1 MRARPFVVLLVVLFS
16 LALAGVAS
24 AELRPV
30 AGNPADRLASLPIDD
45 YRYDRAHHCRRGPAR
60 GTVALEAWLG
70 RNVLGASWGIM
81 RCERLSKSSMS
92 LHSEGRAIDWH
103 LNVHNPRERRAAGRL
118 IALLLAPDRAGN
130 AHALARRMGVQ
141 EIIWNCRSWWSGSDD
156 MDRYS
161 QCFNRRGKPVRV
173 SDTLAHRDHVHIGL
187 TRAGA
192 AMRTSF
198 WRRGR

>member
-1 MRARPFVVLLVVLFS
+1 MPTRPVVALFVLLAS
-16 LALAGVAS
+16 LALTAVAS

-45 YRYDRAHHCRRGPAR
+45 YRYDRAHHCRRGPAK
-60 GTVALEAWLG
+60 GTLALEAWLA
-70 RNVLGASWGIM
+70 RNALGSSWGIM
-81 RCERLSKSSMS
+81 RCERLSKQSMS

-103 LNVHNPRERRAAGRL
+103 LDVHDPRDRRAARRL

-130 AHALARRMGVQ
+130 SHALARRMGIQ

-161 QCFNRRGKPVRV
+161 LCFNRRGKPVRV

-187 TRAGA
+187 TRPGA

-198 WRRGR
+198 WRRAR

>member
-1 MRARPFVVLLVVLFS
+1 MRARTALFSIVLLS
-16 LALAGVAS
+16 LLAPTGA
-24 AELRPV
+24 ATAKLGPV
-30 AGNPADRLASLPIDD
+30 AGNPADRLASVPIDD
-45 YRYDRAHHCRRGPAR
+45 YRYDRAQHCRRGPAR
-60 GTVALEAWLG
+60 GTLALEAWLS
-70 RNVLGASWGIM
+70 RNALGSSWGIM
-81 RCERLSKSSMS
+81 RCERLSKQSMS

-103 LNVHNPRERRAAGRL
+103 LSVHSPREARAARRL
-118 IALLLAPDRAGN
+118 IALLLAPDRFGN
-130 AHALARRMGVQ
+130 PHALARRMGVQ
-141 EIIWNCRSWWSGSDD
+141 EIIWNCRSWWSGAEG

-161 QCFNRRGKPVRV
+161 LCFNRRGKPVRI

>member
-1 MRARPFVVLLVVLFS
+1 VRARTVLFS
-16 LALAGVAS
+16 IVLLSLLALTGAAS
-24 AELRPV
+24 AKLRPV
-30 AGNPADRLASLPIDD
+30 AGNPADRLVSQPIDD
-45 YRYDRAHHCRRGPAR
+45 YRYDRAHHCARRPAK
-60 GTVALEAWLG
+60 GALALESWLS
-70 RNVLGASWGIM
+70 RNALGSSWGIM
-81 RCERLSKSSMS
+81 RCQRLSKRSMS

-103 LNVHNPRERRAAGRL
+103 LSVHNPRDRRAARRL

-130 AHALARRMGVQ
+130 PHALARRMGVQ

-156 MDRYS
+156 MDDYS
-161 QCFNRRGKPVRV
+161 LCFNRRGKPVRI